1 MQVMSSCEERIMMR
15 ISLSTGRARA
25 AARVAAVV
33 AITLA
38 SGVVVGVSSASAS
51 GGGCTDSNPEVCFG
65 VNGSG
70 NYVNWIQVQVHVT
83 GKSDVGLNLSGPD
96 FGMFTE
102 WQEMPG
108 SGWTQ
113 PFPWQFDRDVAPG
126 WYCGSVTIGD
136 GSPEDYKCV
145 DVTT

>member
-1 MQVMSSCEERIMMR
+1 MR
-15 ISLSTGRARA
+15 ISLSTGRARI

-70 NYVNWIQVQVHVT
+70 LLINWLQVQVHVT
-83 GKSDVGLNLSGPD
+83 SKSEVGLNLSGPD
-96 FGMFTE
+96 FGTYTQ
-102 WQEMPG
+102 WQSMSG
-108 SGWTQ
+108 AGWTA
-113 PFPWQFDRDVAPG
+113 PFTWPIGHDMPPG
-126 WYCGSVTIGD
+126 WYCGSVSFNG
-136 GSPEDYKCV
+136 GNPEDYKCV
-145 DVTT
+145 DVTS